1 MKTRTRI
8 VVLLIV
14 ALAILLCVFL
24 MRATS
29 IQYTGEQPV
38 ESSAVWRH
46 DGYETIQT
54 DRGISWMVARAR
66 VDHFIAPIEGLG
78 GHIVFEEARG
88 NGDDVYLLFR
98 PSNVSDC
105 IILYRGRRKD
115 GKLLSKMVLGF
126 DA

>member
-1 MKTRTRI
+1 MLSPS
-8 VVLLIV
+8 V
-14 ALAILLCVFL
+14 
-24 MRATS
+24 
-29 IQYTGEQPV
+29 QYTGEQPV
-38 ESSAVWRH
+38 ESSAVWRR
-46 DGYETIQT
+46 DGYQTIQP

-66 VDHFIAPIEGLG
+66 FDHLIAPIEGLRG
-78 GHIVFEEARG
+78 SIVFEEARS
-88 NGDDVYLLFR
+88 NGDDIYLLFR